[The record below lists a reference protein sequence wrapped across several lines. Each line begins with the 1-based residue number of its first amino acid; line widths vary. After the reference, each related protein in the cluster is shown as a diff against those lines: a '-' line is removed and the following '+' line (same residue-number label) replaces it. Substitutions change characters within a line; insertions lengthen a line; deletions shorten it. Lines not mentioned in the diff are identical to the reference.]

1 MVQVCEIRACMARK
15 RISQKELAKLLHI
28 SEKTMVEKM
37 KTGNF
42 GLEEAKIM
50 IDILEIKNPSD
61 IFFADKVT

>member
-15 RISQKELAKLLHI
+15 GISQKKLAKLLHI

-50 IDILEIKNPSD
+50 IDVLEIKNPSE
-61 IFFADKVT
+61 IFFANEVT